1 MLLIWTFI
9 SLIVMLLIGFPIYLS
24 LIGASILYV
33 LLNPGLS
40 MMLVIQKVI
49 SAPNSFP
56 LLAVPFFIFAG
67 QMMNTGGVTKRIFR
81 FAENLVGHFRGGLG
95 YVNVLASMIFAGMS
109 GSALADAG
117 GLGLVE
123 IKAMRDAG
131 YNDDFAIGV
140 TAASS
145 LIGPIIPPSIPFVIF
160 GAMANVSI
168 GGLFVGGLIPGVLM
182 GLTLS
187 IMIFIIAK
195 RRDYPVSAR
204 RASLRELLISFK
216 DSILAILTP
225 VIIIGGIW
233 LGFFT
238 PTEAAFVSIIY
249 ALIVITFAYREF
261 NVRDLPKLII
271 ETIRMVAPS
280 IMIVAGAAIFAW
292 VLSYEKV
299 DKAFMSLLFGLTTN
313 KYVILLIMNV
323 LLILIGCFVDIVAAI
338 MIMLPILLPITTIIG
353 VHPVQLGVIMVLNLM
368 IGLLTPPVGMV
379 LYILASMTKKPFGEI
394 VKMVIP
400 WLIPL
405 VIALL
410 CITFI
415 PELVLFL
422 PNLLGMAE

>member
-1 MLLIWTFI
+1 LIWTFI
-9 SLIVMLLIGFPIYLS
+9 SLIVMLLLGFPIYLS
-24 LIGASILYV
+24 LIGASVLYV
-33 LLNPGLS
+33 LFNPELS

-67 QMMNTGGVTKRIFR
+67 QLMNTGGVTRRIFR

-109 GSALADAG
+109 GSAIADAG

-123 IKAMRDAG
+123 IKAMQDAG
-131 YNDDFAIGV
+131 YDDDFSIGV

-168 GGLFVGGLIPGVLM
+168 GGLFVGGLLPGVLM

-187 IMIFIIAK
+187 VMIFIIAK
-195 RRDYPVSAR
+195 KRNYPVVAP
-204 RASLRELLISFK
+204 ASLRELALSFK

-249 ALIVITFAYREF
+249 ALVVITFAYREF
-261 NVRDLPKLII
+261 KIRNLPRLVL

-292 VLSYEKV
+292 ILSYEKV
-299 DKAFMSLLFGLTTN
+299 DKAFMSLLFGFTTN
-313 KYVILLIMNV
+313 KYLILLIMNV
-323 LLILIGCFVDIVAAI
+323 LLIFIGCFVDIVAAI
-338 MIMLPILLPITTIIG
+338 MIMLPILLPISTAIG
-353 VHPVQLGVIMVLNLM
+353 LHPIHLGVILVLNLM

-379 LYILASMTKKPFGEI
+379 LYILSSMTKKTVGEI
-394 VKMVIP
+394 IKMVTP
-400 WLIPL
+400 WLVPL

-410 CITFI
+410 FVTFI
-415 PELVLFL
+415 PDLVLFL

>member
-9 SLIVMLLIGFPIYLS
+9 SLIVMLLMGFPIYLS
-24 LIGASILYV
+24 LIGASVLYV
-33 LLNPGLS
+33 LFNPELS

-67 QMMNTGGVTKRIFR
+67 QLMNTGGVTRRIFR

-109 GSALADAG
+109 GSAIADAG

-123 IKAMRDAG
+123 IKAMQDAG
-131 YNDDFAIGV
+131 YDDDFSIGV

-168 GGLFVGGLIPGVLM
+168 GGLFVGGLLPGVLM

-187 IMIFIIAK
+187 VMIFFIAK
-195 RRDYPVSAR
+195 KRNYPVVAP
-204 RASLRELLISFK
+204 ASLRELALSFK

-249 ALIVITFAYREF
+249 ALVVITFAYREF
-261 NVRDLPKLII
+261 KIRNLPRLIL

-292 VLSYEKV
+292 ILSYEKV
-299 DKAFMSLLFGLTTN
+299 DKAFMSLLFGFTTN
-313 KYVILLIMNV
+313 KYLILLIMNV
-323 LLILIGCFVDIVAAI
+323 LLIFIGCFVDIVAAI
-338 MIMLPILLPITTIIG
+338 MIMLPILLPISTAIG
-353 VHPVQLGVIMVLNLM
+353 LHPIHLGVILVLNLM

-379 LYILASMTKKPFGEI
+379 LYILSSMTKKTVGEI
-394 VKMVIP
+394 IKMVTP
-400 WLIPL
+400 WLVPL

-410 CITFI
+410 FVTFI
-415 PELVLFL
+415 PDLVLFL

>member
-1 MLLIWTFI
+1 LIWTFI
-9 SLIVMLLIGFPIYLS
+9 SLIVMLLMGFPIYLS
-24 LIGASILYV
+24 LIGASVLYV
-33 LLNPGLS
+33 LFNPELS

-67 QMMNTGGVTKRIFR
+67 QLMNTGGVTRRIFR

-109 GSALADAG
+109 GSAIADAG

-131 YNDDFAIGV
+131 YDDDFSIGV

-168 GGLFVGGLIPGVLM
+168 GGLFVGGLLPGVLM

-187 IMIFIIAK
+187 VMIFFIAK
-195 RRDYPVSAR
+195 KRNYPVVAP
-204 RASLRELLISFK
+204 ASLRELALSFK

-249 ALIVITFAYREF
+249 ALVVITFAYREF
-261 NVRDLPKLII
+261 KIRNLPRLIL

-292 VLSYEKV
+292 ILSYEKV
-299 DKAFMSLLFGLTTN
+299 DKAFMSLLFGFTTN
-313 KYVILLIMNV
+313 KYLILLIMNV
-323 LLILIGCFVDIVAAI
+323 LLIFIGCFVDIVAAI
-338 MIMLPILLPITTIIG
+338 MIMLPILLPISTAIG
-353 VHPVQLGVIMVLNLM
+353 LHPIHLGVILVLNLM

-379 LYILASMTKKPFGEI
+379 LYILSSMTKKTVGEI
-394 VKMVIP
+394 IKMVTP
-400 WLIPL
+400 WLVPL

-410 CITFI
+410 FVTFI
-415 PELVLFL
+415 PDLVLFL

>member
-1 MLLIWTFI
+1 MLL
-9 SLIVMLLIGFPIYLS
+9 LGFPIYLS
-24 LIGASILYV
+24 LIGASVLYV
-33 LLNPGLS
+33 LFNPELS

-67 QMMNTGGVTKRIFR
+67 QLMNTGGVTRRIFR

-109 GSALADAG
+109 GSAIADAG

-123 IKAMRDAG
+123 IKAMQDAG
-131 YNDDFAIGV
+131 YDDDFSIGV

-168 GGLFVGGLIPGVLM
+168 GGLFVGGLLPGVLM

-187 IMIFIIAK
+187 VMIFIIAK
-195 RRDYPVSAR
+195 KRNYPVVAP
-204 RASLRELLISFK
+204 ASLRELALSFK

-249 ALIVITFAYREF
+249 ALVVITFAYREF
-261 NVRDLPKLII
+261 KIRNLPRLVL

-292 VLSYEKV
+292 ILSYEKV
-299 DKAFMSLLFGLTTN
+299 DKAFMSLLFGFTTN
-313 KYVILLIMNV
+313 KYLILLIMNV
-323 LLILIGCFVDIVAAI
+323 LLIFIGCFVDIVAAI
-338 MIMLPILLPITTIIG
+338 MIMLPILLPISTAIG
-353 VHPVQLGVIMVLNLM
+353 LHPIHLGVILVLNLM

-379 LYILASMTKKPFGEI
+379 LYILSSMTKKTVGEI
-394 VKMVIP
+394 IKMVTP
-400 WLIPL
+400 WLVPL

-410 CITFI
+410 FVTFI
-415 PELVLFL
+415 PDLVLFL

>member
-1 MLLIWTFI
+1 LIWTFI
-9 SLIVMLLIGFPIYLS
+9 SLIVMLLLGFPIYLS
-24 LIGASILYV
+24 LIGASVLYV
-33 LLNPGLS
+33 LFNPELS

-67 QMMNTGGVTKRIFR
+67 QLMNTGGVTRRIFR

-95 YVNVLASMIFAGMS
+95 YVNVLASMIWAGMA
-109 GSALADAG
+109 GSAIPDAG

-123 IKAMRDAG
+123 IKAMQDAG
-131 YNDDFAIGV
+131 YDDDFSIGV

-168 GGLFVGGLIPGVLM
+168 GGLFVGGLLPGVLM

-187 IMIFIIAK
+187 VMIFIIAK
-195 RRDYPVSAR
+195 KRNYPVVAP
-204 RASLRELLISFK
+204 ASLRELALSFK

-249 ALIVITFAYREF
+249 ALVVITFAYREF
-261 NVRDLPKLII
+261 KIRNLPRLVL

-292 VLSYEKV
+292 ILSYEKV
-299 DKAFMSLLFGLTTN
+299 DKAFMSLLFGFTTN
-313 KYVILLIMNV
+313 KYLILLIMNV
-323 LLILIGCFVDIVAAI
+323 LLIFIGCFVDIVAAI
-338 MIMLPILLPITTIIG
+338 MIMLPILLPISTAIG
-353 VHPVQLGVIMVLNLM
+353 LHPIHLGVILVLNLM

-379 LYILASMTKKPFGEI
+379 LYILSSMTKKTVGEI
-394 VKMVIP
+394 IKMVTP
-400 WLIPL
+400 WLVPL

-410 CITFI
+410 FVTFI
-415 PELVLFL
+415 PDLVLFL

>member
-9 SLIVMLLIGFPIYLS
+9 SLIVMLLMGFPIYLS
-24 LIGASILYV
+24 LIGASVLYV
-33 LLNPGLS
+33 LFNPELS

-67 QMMNTGGVTKRIFR
+67 QLMNTGGVTRRIFR

-109 GSALADAG
+109 GSAIADAG

-131 YNDDFAIGV
+131 YDDDFSIGV

-168 GGLFVGGLIPGVLM
+168 GGLFVGGLLPGVLM

-187 IMIFIIAK
+187 VMIFFIAK
-195 RRDYPVSAR
+195 KRNYPVVAP
-204 RASLRELLISFK
+204 ASLRELALSFK

-249 ALIVITFAYREF
+249 ALVVITFAYREF
-261 NVRDLPKLII
+261 KIRNLPRLIL

-292 VLSYEKV
+292 ILSYEKV
-299 DKAFMSLLFGLTTN
+299 DKAFMSLLFGFTTN
-313 KYVILLIMNV
+313 KYLILLIMNV
-323 LLILIGCFVDIVAAI
+323 LLIFIGCFVDIVAAI
-338 MIMLPILLPITTIIG
+338 MIMLPILLPISTAIG
-353 VHPVQLGVIMVLNLM
+353 LHPIHLGVILVLNLM

-379 LYILASMTKKPFGEI
+379 LYILSSMTKKTVGEI
-394 VKMVIP
+394 IKMVTP
-400 WLIPL
+400 WLVPL

-410 CITFI
+410 FVTFI
-415 PELVLFL
+415 PDLVLFL